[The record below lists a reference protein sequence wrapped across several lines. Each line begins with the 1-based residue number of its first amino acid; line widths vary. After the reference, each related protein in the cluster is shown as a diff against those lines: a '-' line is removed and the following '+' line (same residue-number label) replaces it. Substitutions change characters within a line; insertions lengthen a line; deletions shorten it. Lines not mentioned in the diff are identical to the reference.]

1 VKLIVEI
8 SVDCCKIGTMNNKN
22 TNIKEVKIMNNS
34 KKFAEICGWIGAV
47 LIHSATVP
55 TSLAVIFGANP
66 NLPELSLVLLV
77 WSGLILFLIRAISQK
92 DMLYIVSNLVGFI
105 LNSILLLI
113 IVL

>member
-1 VKLIVEI
+1 MKLEVDFSEKGAYNKGMKNKNINKNIAEI
-8 SVDCCKIGTMNNKN
+8 S
-22 TNIKEVKIMNNS
+22 
-34 KKFAEICGWIGAV
+34 GWIGAI

-55 TSLAVIFGANP
+55 TSLSVIFGQSP

-77 WSGLILFLIRAISQK
+77 WSGLILFLVRAIFQK

-113 IVL
+113 ILL

>member
-1 VKLIVEI
+1 MNKKIQKNIAEI
-8 SVDCCKIGTMNNKN
+8 S
-22 TNIKEVKIMNNS
+22 
-34 KKFAEICGWIGAV
+34 GWVGAV

-55 TSLAVIFGANP
+55 TSIAVIFGMNP

-77 WSGLILFLIRAISQK
+77 WSGLILFLVRAIFQK

-113 IVL
+113 IIL

>member
-1 VKLIVEI
+1 MNK
-8 SVDCCKIGTMNNKN
+8 KIQKN
-22 TNIKEVKIMNNS
+22 I
-34 KKFAEICGWIGAV
+34 AEICGWIGAV

-55 TSLAVIFGANP
+55 TSISVIFGMNP

-77 WSGLILFLIRAISQK
+77 WSGLILFLVRAIFQK

-113 IVL
+113 IIL

>member
-1 VKLIVEI
+1 MSKAGQDDDSLFDAD
-8 SVDCCKIGTMNNKN
+8 S
-22 TNIKEVKIMNNS
+22 IKEEVAKE
-34 KKFAEICGWIGAV
+34 KDEEE
-47 LIHSATVP
+47 
-55 TSLAVIFGANP
+55 NP

-92 DMLYIVSNLVGFI
+92 DMLYIISNLVGFI

>member
-1 VKLIVEI
+1 MDILKKGAYNRGMKTI
-8 SVDCCKIGTMNNKN
+8 NQ
-22 TNIKEVKIMNNS
+22 KEKIMNN
-34 KKFAEICGWIGAV
+34 KEKFAEICGWVGAV

>member
-1 VKLIVEI
+1 MKQI
-8 SVDCCKIGTMNNKN
+8 NQ
-22 TNIKEVKIMNNS
+22 EVKIMTN
-34 KKFAEICGWIGAV
+34 KEKFAEICGWIGAV

-77 WSGLILFLIRAISQK
+77 WSGLILFLIRAISQR
-92 DMLYIVSNLVGFI
+92 DMLYIISNLVGFI